1 MRRLPLPRIDATLD
15 LMGGS
20 AYFTAFDLT
29 AGFWQVGMKP
39 EDAEKTAFVTP
50 DGLYEFTA
58 MPMGLANS
66 PATFQRLMH
75 SVLAPLGVEYAMAY
89 LDDVMVHSKN
99 WEDHLRHIENVLLC
113 VKKAGLCVKLK
124 KCSFGAARTNYLG
137 HVISAE
143 GIEPQAE
150 KVAAVKEFQSR
161 CAPSLASWATT
172 GGLYLTFQP

>member
-1 MRRLPLPRIDATLD
+1 MVLVPKKDGTTRFCVDYRKLNAVTKRDVYPLPRIDATLD

-89 LDDVMVHSKN
+89 LDDVMVHSKR
-99 WEDHLRHIENVLLC
+99 WEDHLRHIENVLMC

-137 HVISAE
+137 HVISE
-143 GIEPQAE
+143 
-150 KVAAVKEFQSR
+150 
-161 CAPSLASWATT
+161 C
-172 GGLYLTFQP
+172 GGD